1 MGAGCYYTHNTIPN
15 TKAFWVEVE
24 SEEEEDFFHDDY
36 QEQKDFIK
44 DCLQELGYCDK
55 YSKNL
60 ENGLYEVVFEST
72 YYGDSIL
79 VMLES
84 KYERRYYADEIRL
97 HNLAVANHDRS
108 YRKIQ
113 KHLLKNGIKLRMAA
127 GGYTSYEITTEN
139 V

>member
-24 SEEEEDFFHDDY
+24 SEEEDELFHEDY
-36 QEQKDFIK
+36 QDEKDYIK
-44 DCLQELGYCDK
+44 DCLRELGYCDK

-84 KYERRYYADEIRL
+84 KYERRHYADEVGL
-97 HNLAVANHDRS
+97 HNLAVSNHDRS

-127 GGYTSYEITTEN
+127 GGYVSYEITTEN